1 MIGERH
7 IFILY
12 ICPILNLNKNLMKT
26 LVIFTLLLQ
35 AATPSTAQPAAV
47 VNNAVSFNSDSNIS
61 VLSVP
66 DTLEISEYD
75 TIYDTNYYLYNSDK
89 LNNYTDIIKYPLLTC
104 RLIKQNKYA
113 LCGKRTA
120 IAVGLNDSI
129 EWKNNI
135 KYLDYFFSY
144 LQYKENIRDIK
155 TIDISLPIDLSLFIS
170 LELEKHAKS
179 IKRKKVKNPVIRRFD
194 GMKYDRSK
202 EIEFIKTNIKS
213 STFFKELNFILKRYD
228 LAINDVL
235 INEPMLLYTKK
246 EFVRT
251 FPKYKRHYLP
261 NKITRIIACFILT
274 PIVNVDIQVKE
285 RI

>member
-1 MIGERH
+1 MNKFSF
-7 IFILY
+7 IFVIVCFCNWCY
-12 ICPILNLNKNLMKT
+12 GQKT
-26 LVIFTLLLQ
+26 DSI
-35 AATPSTAQPAAV
+35 
-47 VNNAVSFNSDSNIS
+47 DISNIS
-61 VLSVP
+61 VLSIP
-66 DTLEISEYD
+66 DTLEISEDD

-144 LQYKENIRDIK
+144 IQYKENIRDIK

-179 IKRKKVKNPVIRRFD
+179 IKRKKVKDPVIRRFD

-213 STFFKELNFILKRYD
+213 STFLKELNFILKRYD

-261 NKITRIIACFILT
+261 NKITGIIACFILT
-274 PIVNVDIQVKE
+274 PIVNVDI
-285 RI
+285 